1 MQRIPS
7 IMTDQSI
14 LIPNTILFK
23 KIIVHDQIFL
33 KHISTHEMAADLFT
47 KPLLR
52 DIFLMH
58 VRGL

>member
-1 MQRIPS
+1 MQRIPN

>member
-1 MQRIPS
+1 MI
-7 IMTDQSI
+7 DQSI